1 MKKSLKIVLL
11 STIVMLLFFTTTIV
25 FADESTNKIANTDV
39 TNDIS
44 KQISEKTFE
53 TKDVYA
59 FDQKVNLSDSIK
71 GNMFANGQ
79 DVTISNAMVYGDIF
93 VFGQNITIDSSD
105 VYGNIFV
112 LGQNINIKGST
123 TVKTVYACGQN
134 IKIENPVDIAY
145 SLKVAGENLNISGRI
160 NEVYASG
167 DKIIIGKQ
175 TIINGAFEYT
185 SNNEATIEEGASI
198 NKSLVKFN
206 KIEVDKKADRKQRV
220 KKGIYTALTTFA
232 TIAVFSLIFTL
243 WDKKYSSFVKS
254 DKPWIHIL
262 KSVLIGL
269 ASVFFAIV
277 AVLLVACTLVGIKI
291 SIAMTLMYLLIL
303 FLASSASTTAV
314 AKMIFKKDENRALYG
329 KTILVALVYSILSV
343 LPYVGEFII
352 FLFISGG
359 TGMILRRLFRN

>member
-220 KKGIYTALTTFA
+220 KKGMNMLAKQ
-232 TIAVFSLIFTL
+232 L
-243 WDKKYSSFVKS
+243 W
-254 DKPWIHIL
+254 
-262 KSVLIGL
+262 
-269 ASVFFAIV
+269 
-277 AVLLVACTLVGIKI
+277 
-291 SIAMTLMYLLIL
+291 
-303 FLASSASTTAV
+303 
-314 AKMIFKKDENRALYG
+314 KM
-329 KTILVALVYSILSV
+329 
-343 LPYVGEFII
+343 
-352 FLFISGG
+352 
-359 TGMILRRLFRN
+359 